1 MGQTRS
7 QLENFSTDELID
19 EVLSLENFKNDI
31 NTKFSELNDCFND
44 FEEKYEM
51 VNSNLSISKCCN
63 ELLLECITQLECNNL
78 SNAQY
83 NRRETLEINPVPSG
97 IADDALEQ
105 SVCQALSLTGIS
117 LEPDDL
123 HACHCMRK
131 KDQVIMK
138 FKYRKQKHC
147 AISNCKTLQNKSL
160 DLTQLKF
167 LGKLFVNES
176 MCHENHQL
184 AYKCRQLKS
193 ARKIHL
199 TWFYN
204 STLHI
209 KLVENGPIH
218 KIFHP
223 TDIEKVL
230 GVDNLDEYIN
240 NVSF

>member
-1 MGQTRS
+1 MVRTRS
-7 QLENFSTDELID
+7 QLENLSKDELID

-31 NTKFSELNDCFND
+31 NVKFSELNDRFND
-44 FEEKYEM
+44 FEAKYEM
-51 VNSNLSISKCCN
+51 VNSNLSITRRCN
-63 ELLLECITQLECNNL
+63 DLLLERITQLERNNL
-78 SNAQY
+78 NNTQY
-83 NRRETLEINPVPSG
+83 NRRETLEINPVPSD
-97 IADDALEQ
+97 IADDVLEQ

-117 LEPDDL
+117 VEPDDL
-123 HACHCMRK
+123 QACHHMRK
-131 KDQVIMK
+131 KDRVIIK
-138 FKYRKQKHC
+138 FKCRKQKHRVLL
-147 AISNCKTLQNKSL
+147 NCKTLQNKSL

-167 LGKLFVNES
+167 SGKLFVNES

-193 ARKIHL
+193 ARKIHS